1 MRIAVRRSSG
11 YFLLFICLGLDM
23 AVVGPTLPALAAQTG
38 STLGAIG
45 LIFFL
50 SAGGGALGTLL
61 GGGLF
66 DRVPSRFVLGAAQFF
81 SAALFFL
88 VPHVPWYGLLLILF
102 VVKGITGGLVNT
114 GANTLLLW
122 THGEKAG
129 PFINALHFFFGL
141 GSFLSPFLLG
151 LLIAAGGD
159 YSEVYLL
166 LAVIDAT
173 VGVIV
178 LLSLSAT
185 VSSPKQPSGGDAG
198 GAEPSVAPIVL
209 SAALFLFFYVGAE
222 LTFGGWVYTYAITLH
237 LADAVQA
244 AYLTSIFWLAFTVG
258 RLISIPA
265 ALRFSPR
272 QIIPIALTG
281 CAAFLCLLILAPASP
296 SVLWIAAA
304 GAGFCM
310 APIWPSGYTLAGQS
324 LRLTARISS
333 LILLGDSVGGM
344 VLPGLTGLIIERAG
358 ATAMAQLVLGSLIAT
373 FLGYLGILFFA
384 KGRKEKPGSEA
395 NVGMDPS
402 AGR

>member
-1 MRIAVRRSSG
+1 MRNAIRRSSG

-23 AVVGPTLPALAAQTG
+23 AVVGPTLPSLAAQTG

-50 SAGGGALGTLL
+50 SAGGAALGTLL

-66 DRVPSRFVLGAAQFF
+66 DRVPGRFVLGAAQFF

-88 VPHVPWYGLLLILF
+88 VPHVPWYGLLLFLF
-102 VVKGITGGLVNT
+102 IIKGITGGLVNT

-151 LLIAAGGD
+151 LLISAGGD
-159 YSEVYLL
+159 YSDVYLL

-173 VGVIV
+173 VGVAV

-185 VSSPKQPSGGDAG
+185 VSSPKHPSGVDARE
-198 GAEPSVAPIVL
+198 ATSSLAPIVL

-237 LADAVQA
+237 LANAVQA

-272 QIIPIALTG
+272 QIIPVALAG
-281 CAAFLCLLILAPASP
+281 GAAFLCLLILAPASP
-296 SVLWIAAA
+296 AVLWIAAA
-304 GAGFCM
+304 GIGFCL
-310 APIWPSGYTLAGQS
+310 APIWPTGYTLAGQS
-324 LRLTARISS
+324 VPLTARISS
-333 LILLGDSVGGM
+333 LILLGDSIGGM
-344 VLPGLTGLIIERAG
+344 VLPGLMGVLMERAG
-358 ATAMAQLVLGSLIAT
+358 AAAMTPVVLGSLMAT
-373 FLGYLGILFFA
+373 FLAFLGIVLFGN
-384 KGRKEKPGSEA
+384 KRRESTGLS
-395 NVGMDPS
+395 
-402 AGR
+402 

>member
-1 MRIAVRRSSG
+1 MGNAIRRSSG

-50 SAGGGALGTLL
+50 SAGGAALGTLL

-66 DRVPSRFVLGAAQFF
+66 GRVPGRFVLGTAQFF

-102 VVKGITGGLVNT
+102 IVKGITGGLVNT

-141 GSFLSPFLLG
+141 GAFLSPFLLG
-151 LLIAAGGD
+151 LLISAGGD
-159 YSEVYLL
+159 YSDVYLL
-166 LAVIDAT
+166 LAVIDTT

-178 LLSLSAT
+178 LASINAPI
-185 VSSPKQPSGGDAG
+185 SSPRQSSGGNAG
-198 GAEPSVAPIVL
+198 GVQPSVAPIVI

-237 LADAVQA
+237 LADAVRA
-244 AYLTSIFWLAFTVG
+244 AYLTSIFWLAFTIG

-272 QIIPIALTG
+272 QIIPVALAG
-281 CAAFLCLLILAPASP
+281 GAAFLCLLILAPASP
-296 SVLWIAAA
+296 AVLWIAAA
-304 GAGFCM
+304 GIGFCL
-310 APIWPSGYTLAGQS
+310 APIWPTGYTLAGQS
-324 LRLTARISS
+324 VPLTARISS
-333 LILLGDSVGGM
+333 LILLGDSIGGM
-344 VLPGLTGLIIERAG
+344 VLPGLMGVLMERAG
-358 ATAMAQLVLGSLIAT
+358 AAAMTPVVLGSLTAT
-373 FLGYLGILFFA
+373 FLAFLGILLFGN
-384 KGRKEKPGSEA
+384 KRRDSTG
-395 NVGMDPS
+395 PS
-402 AGR
+402 

>member
-1 MRIAVRRSSG
+1 MSNAIRRSSG

-66 DRVPSRFVLGAAQFF
+66 DRVPGRLVLGAAQFL

-88 VPHVPWYGLLLILF
+88 VPHVPWYGFLLILF
-102 VVKGITGGLVNT
+102 IVKGIAGGLVNT
-114 GANTLLLW
+114 GANTFLLW

-151 LLIAAGGD
+151 LLISAGGD
-159 YSEVYLL
+159 YSDVYLL
-166 LAVIDAT
+166 LAVIDTT
-173 VGVIV
+173 VGVAV
-178 LLSLSAT
+178 LASLNAP
-185 VSSPKQPSGGDAG
+185 VSSPRQPSGVDARE
-198 GAEPSVAPIVL
+198 ATSSLAPIIL

-244 AYLTSIFWLAFTVG
+244 AYLTSIFWLAFTIG

-272 QIIPIALTG
+272 QIIPTAIAG
-281 CAAFLCLLILAPASP
+281 GAGFLCLLILAPASP
-296 SVLWIAAA
+296 SALWIAAA
-304 GAGFCM
+304 GIGFCM
-310 APIWPSGYTLAGQS
+310 APIWPTGYTLAGQS
-324 LRLTARISS
+324 VSLTARISS
-333 LILLGDSVGGM
+333 LILLGDSIGGM
-344 VLPGLTGLIIERAG
+344 VLPGLMGLLMERAG
-358 ATAMAQLVLGSLIAT
+358 AAAMTPVVLGSLMAT
-373 FLGYLGILFFA
+373 FLAFLGIVLF
-384 KGRKEKPGSEA
+384 GNRRRESSGLS
-395 NVGMDPS
+395 
-402 AGR
+402 

>member
-1 MRIAVRRSSG
+1 MRNAIRRSSG

-66 DRVPSRFVLGAAQFF
+66 DRVPGRFVLGAAQFF

-102 VVKGITGGLVNT
+102 IVKGITGGLVNT

-122 THGEKAG
+122 AHGEKAG

-141 GSFLSPFLLG
+141 GAFLSPFLLG
-151 LLIAAGGD
+151 LLISAGGD

-173 VGVIV
+173 VGVVV
-178 LLSLSAT
+178 LASVNAPI
-185 VSSPKQPSGGDAG
+185 SSPRQPSGGNADGAG
-198 GAEPSVAPIVL
+198 PSVAPIVI

-272 QIIPIALTG
+272 QIILVALAG
-281 CAAFLCLLILAPASP
+281 GAGFLCLLILAPASP
-296 SVLWIAAA
+296 AVLWITAA
-304 GAGFCM
+304 GIGFCM
-310 APIWPSGYTLAGQS
+310 APIWPTGYTLAGQS
-324 LRLTARISS
+324 VPLTARISS
-333 LILLGDSVGGM
+333 LILLGDSIGGM
-344 VLPGLTGLIIERAG
+344 VLPGLMGVLMERAG
-358 ATAMAQLVLGSLIAT
+358 AAAMTPVVLSSLMAT
-373 FLGYLGILFFA
+373 FLAFLGILLFG
-384 KGRKEKPGSEA
+384 KRRRESTGP
-395 NVGMDPS
+395 P
-402 AGR
+402 

>member
-1 MRIAVRRSSG
+1 
-11 YFLLFICLGLDM
+11 M

-66 DRVPSRFVLGAAQFF
+66 DRVPGRFVLGAAQLF
-81 SAALFFL
+81 SAAIFFL

-129 PFINALHFFFGL
+129 PFMNALHFFFGL

-151 LLIAAGGD
+151 LLISTGGN
-159 YSEVYLL
+159 YSNVYLL

-173 VGVIV
+173 VGVVV
-178 LLSLSAT
+178 LASLNAPI
-185 VSSPKQPSGGDAG
+185 SSPGRPSGGNADGAG
-198 GAEPSVAPIVL
+198 LSVAPIVI

-222 LTFGGWVYTYAITLH
+222 LTFGGWIYTYAITLH
-237 LADAVQA
+237 LADAVRA

-272 QIIPIALTG
+272 QIIPVALAG
-281 CAAFLCLLILAPASP
+281 GAAFLCLLILAPASP

-310 APIWPSGYTLAGQS
+310 APIWPTGYTLAGQS
-324 LRLTARISS
+324 LPLTARISS
-333 LILLGDSVGGM
+333 LILLGDSIGGM
-344 VLPGLTGLIIERAG
+344 VLPGLMGVLMERAG
-358 ATAMAQLVLGSLIAT
+358 AAAMTPVVLGSLMAT
-373 FLGYLGILFFA
+373 FLAFLGILLFGN
-384 KGRKEKPGSEA
+384 KRRES
-395 NVGMDPS
+395 VGPS
-402 AGR
+402 

>member
-1 MRIAVRRSSG
+1 MRNAIRRSSS

-66 DRVPSRFVLGAAQFF
+66 DRVPARFVLGAAQLL

-102 VVKGITGGLVNT
+102 IVKGITGGLVNT

-151 LLIAAGGD
+151 LLISAGGD
-159 YSEVYLL
+159 YSNVYLL

-173 VGVIV
+173 VGVVV
-178 LLSLSAT
+178 LASINPPI
-185 VSSPKQPSGGDAG
+185 SPPRQPSRGNAG
-198 GAEPSVAPIVL
+198 GVGATVAPIVI

-222 LTFGGWVYTYAITLH
+222 ITFGGWVYTYAITLH
-237 LADAVQA
+237 LTNAVQA

-258 RLISIPA
+258 RLISVPA

-272 QIIPIALTG
+272 QIIPVALAG
-281 CAAFLCLLILAPASP
+281 GAGFLCLLILAPASP
-296 SVLWIAAA
+296 AVLWITAA
-304 GAGFCM
+304 GIGFCM
-310 APIWPSGYTLAGQS
+310 APIWPTGYTLAGQS
-324 LRLTARISS
+324 VPLTARVSS
-333 LILLGDSVGGM
+333 LILLGDSIGGM
-344 VLPGLTGLIIERAG
+344 VLPGLMGVLMERAG
-358 ATAMAQLVLGSLIAT
+358 AAAMTPVVLGSLMAAFLA
-373 FLGYLGILFFA
+373 FLGIVLF
-384 KGRKEKPGSEA
+384 GNRRRES
-395 NVGMDPS
+395 S
-402 AGR
+402 

>member
-1 MRIAVRRSSG
+1 MKIAVRRSSG
-11 YFLLFICLGLDM
+11 YFLLFTCLGLDM

-66 DRVPSRFVLGAAQFF
+66 DRVPGRFVLGAAQFF
-81 SAALFFL
+81 SAALFLL

-151 LLIAAGGD
+151 LLISAGGD
-159 YSEVYLL
+159 YSNVYLL

-173 VGVIV
+173 VGVVV
-178 LLSLSAT
+178 LASLNAPI
-185 VSSPKQPSGGDAG
+185 SSPGRPSGGNADG
-198 GAEPSVAPIVL
+198 TGPSVAPIVI

-237 LADAVQA
+237 LADAVRA

-272 QIIPIALTG
+272 QIIPIALAG
-281 CAAFLCLLILAPASP
+281 GAAFLCLLILAPASP
-296 SVLWIAAA
+296 AVLWIAAA
-304 GAGFCM
+304 GIGFCM
-310 APIWPSGYTLAGQS
+310 APIWPTGYTLAGQS
-324 LRLTARISS
+324 VPLTARISS

-344 VLPGLTGLIIERAG
+344 VLPGLMGVLMERAG
-358 ATAMAQLVLGSLIAT
+358 AAAMTPVVLGSLMAT
-373 FLGYLGILFFA
+373 FLAFLGIVLF
-384 KGRKEKPGSEA
+384 GNRRRESSGLS
-395 NVGMDPS
+395 
-402 AGR
+402 